1 MQELSVDLY
10 MQERGIMGQTISKK
24 NIDGIEIEISFD
36 DESYSKEETRSM
48 IAEFIYI
55 LTAG

>member
-1 MQELSVDLY
+1 
-10 MQERGIMGQTISKK
+10 MGQTISKK

-36 DESYSKEETRSM
+36 DESYSKEEARSM

>member
-1 MQELSVDLY
+1 
-10 MQERGIMGQTISKK
+10 MGQTISKK